1 MYLFI
6 IALNIIPDLG
16 IEIYSVILPDNLKT
30 LIKINLMDIGIFPY
44 IVG

>member
-16 IEIYSVILPDNLKT
+16 IQIYSVILPDNLET
-30 LIKINLMDIGIFPY
+30 LIKINFVDIGIFPY
-44 IVG
+44 IIG